1 MSGQQRVLV
10 YPADRLVEETAR
22 RLVVITRE
30 RIAATGR
37 CTVALSGGSTPGP
50 VYRRLATSPLRDEV
64 DWSCVHVFWGDE
76 RTVPPESDQSNYRLA
91 RETLLDHV
99 PIPAGQIYRLRGEI
113 DPETAAAEYEQTI
126 RRVFNLAPG
135 ELPVFDLLL
144 QGIGPDGHTA
154 SLFPGTVALHERE
167 RLVVANVVPQ
177 LNTMR
182 LTLTVPVIQN
192 AARIVVLVAGRDKAE
207 AVRRALEG
215 EWNPEETPSQILR
228 QARGEV
234 DWLLDAEAASLLRR

>member
-10 YPADRLVEETAR
+10 YPADRLVEEAAR
-22 RLVVITRE
+22 RLVAITRE

-50 VYRRLATSPLRDEV
+50 VYQSLAASPLRDEV
-64 DWSCVHVFWGDE
+64 DWSRVYVFWGDE

-113 DPETAAAEYEQTI
+113 DPEMAAAEYEQTI

-228 QARGEV
+228 QARGED
-234 DWLLDAEAASLLRR
+234 DWLLDVDAASLLHR